1 MIPRRYQ
8 RRSARISVIN
18 HFSGARNRLDFASG
32 PCSGTWRNR
41 HGGAGSEHAIGGFI
55 LSASFAP
62 AGLPHP
68 CHALACAG
76 THPPQGSYAMTH
88 HVLLKVAALLVW
100 AGAIGASPTYA
111 QTSAGQITVLYDA
124 FGKTS
129 TMKKDWGFSA
139 LIEYGG
145 KRVLFDT
152 GNNAEIFAHNV
163 AAKGIDLKQ
172 LDFAVV
178 SHRHGDHTSGL
189 GHLLKINSG
198 VKIYA
203 PQESFGVFGA
213 ALPGTFYRRNES
225 LPSDMR
231 YFDGRPPETLRFGS
245 PWPEGNFT
253 WITKTTEVAPGFH
266 LILLNGTWG
275 VDLEVKEISLAID
288 TPDGIV
294 LVVGCS
300 HPTIEKIVEAAKSA
314 INKPIHLVLGGTH
327 LLPANDNQIRTIAAS
342 PHDNLSVRFI
352 AQARCTGELAFG
364 ILEGTFGERYVYAG
378 LGTTVLLGAIVTVKA
393 EAGQPNKSA
402 MDEEDLR
409 SYRAAM
415 THGLLRA

>member
-1 MIPRRYQ
+1 
-8 RRSARISVIN
+8 
-18 HFSGARNRLDFASG
+18 
-32 PCSGTWRNR
+32 
-41 HGGAGSEHAIGGFI
+41 
-55 LSASFAP
+55 
-62 AGLPHP
+62 
-68 CHALACAG
+68 
-76 THPPQGSYAMTH
+76 MTR
-88 HVLLKVAALLVW
+88 HVLSKIAALLVS
-100 AGAIGASPTYA
+100 AAAIGASSPAHA
-111 QTSAGQITVLYDA
+111 QSSTGQVTVLYDA

-145 KRVLFDT
+145 KRILFDT
-152 GNNAEIFAHNV
+152 GNNVEIFAHNV
-163 AAKGIDLKQ
+163 EAKGIDLRQ

-189 GHLLKINSG
+189 NHLLKVNPG

-203 PQESFGVFGA
+203 PQENFGVFGA

-245 PWPEGNFT
+245 AWPESNFT
-253 WITKTTEVAPGFH
+253 WITKTTEVAPGVH

-294 LVVGCS
+294 VVAGCS
-300 HPTIEKIVEAAKSA
+300 HSTIEKIVEAAKGT
-314 INKPIHLVLGGTH
+314 INKPIHLVLAGTH
-327 LLPANDNQIRTIAAS
+327 LLQAKDDQISSIAVSLRDNW
-342 PHDNLSVRFI
+342 SVRYF
-352 AQARCTGELAFG
+352 APVHCTGEPAFA
-364 ILEGTFGERYVYAG
+364 ILKETFGDRYIYAG
-378 LGTTVLLGAIVTVKA
+378 LGTTVLLGPKITVKA
-393 EAGQPNKSA
+393 EVGQSNKRA

-409 SYRAAM
+409 SYREAM
-415 THGLLRA
+415 MQGPLRAFLGGDKRMARAR